1 MKKIIS
7 ILAYFSILFGQFSDP
22 AEFKFNIKNTNQG
35 EVVILE
41 VQASIEDEWHIY
53 AIYDVPEGPEPTVIN
68 ITSDQIVKTGKII
81 EPDPIVTYDEGFDN
95 ITKYHEGNPLFRVPI
110 ILDKNLSNG
119 VYSFD
124 VTVQYQVCTG
134 NLCYPPNEYS
144 ETVEFVLES
153 GNIREQFTVNNF
165 DFSKDSVFNRLKLD
179 DSDIGGFLLISLI
192 MGFAALLTPCVF
204 PMIPITI
211 SFFLKRGE
219 DKKTSPIKDASVYML
234 GIVMTFTL
242 LGMLLAIFLGASG
255 ATQLAANPYVNLFIA
270 FLFIYFAFS
279 LFGFYEIEIPQSLK
293 RFSLERESSEGYAGI
308 LFMALTFTLTSFTC
322 TVAFMGTILVAA
334 SQGDWFW
341 PIIGML
347 VFSLAFASPFFF
359 LALFPHYLKKLPQS
373 GGWLNSVKVIM
384 GFLEIAAAFKFI
396 SNTDLVWQWDIFTY
410 EIVLYC
416 WAIIMF
422 LCAFYIVGIVRFKY
436 DSKIVVSYQ
445 RALASMSFLILGS
458 YLLAGN
464 FGYNI
469 DGNI

>member
-1 MKKIIS
+1 MCIRDS
-7 ILAYFSILFGQFSDP
+7 FSILFGQFSDP
-22 AEFKFNIKNTNQG
+22 AEFKFNINNTNQG
-35 EVVILE
+35 EVVVLE
-41 VQASIEDEWHIY
+41 VQANIEDEWHIY
-53 AIYDVPEGPEPTVIN
+53 AIYDVPEGPAPTVIN
-68 ITSDQIVKTGKII
+68 VVSNEIVKVGKII
-81 EPDPIVTYDEGFDN
+81 EPEPVVEYDEGFDN
-95 ITKYHEGNPLFRVPI
+95 ITKKHLGNPLFQVPI

-119 VYSFD
+119 IYSFD

-134 NLCYPPNEYS
+134 NLCYPPNEFS
-144 ETVEFVLES
+144 DTVEFILES
-153 GNIREQFTVNNF
+153 GNIRDQFIVDNF
-165 DFSKDSVFNRLKLD
+165 DFSKESVFNRLELEE
-179 DSDIGGFLLISLI
+179 SDIGGFLFISLI

-219 DKKTSPIKDASVYML
+219 DKNTSPIKDASVYML

-293 RFSLERESSEGYAGI
+293 RFSLERENSEGYAGI

-410 EIVLYC
+410 
-416 WAIIMF
+416 A
-422 LCAFYIVGIVRFKY
+422 
-436 DSKIVVSYQ
+436 VSYTH
-445 RALASMSFLILGS
+445 LTLPTILRV
-458 YLLAGN
+458 
-464 FGYNI
+464 
-469 DGNI
+469 

>member
-1 MKKIIS
+1 M
-7 ILAYFSILFGQFSDP
+7 
-22 AEFKFNIKNTNQG
+22 
-35 EVVILE
+35 
-41 VQASIEDEWHIY
+41 
-53 AIYDVPEGPEPTVIN
+53 
-68 ITSDQIVKTGKII
+68 
-81 EPDPIVTYDEGFDN
+81 
-95 ITKYHEGNPLFRVPI
+95 
-110 ILDKNLSNG
+110 
-119 VYSFD
+119 
-124 VTVQYQVCTG
+124 
-134 NLCYPPNEYS
+134 
-144 ETVEFVLES
+144 LES
-153 GNIREQFTVNNF
+153 GNIREQFTVDNF
-165 DFSKDSVFNRLKLD
+165 VFSKDSVFSRLELD
-179 DSDIGGFLLISLI
+179 DSDIGGFLFISLI

-219 DKKTSPIKDASVYML
+219 DKNTSPVKDASVYMF

-293 RFSLERESSEGYAGI
+293 RFSLERENSEGYAGI

-373 GGWLNSVKVIM
+373 GGWLNSIKVIM
-384 GFLEIAAAFKFI
+384 GFL
-396 SNTDLVWQWDIFTY
+396 
-410 EIVLYC
+410 
-416 WAIIMF
+416 
-422 LCAFYIVGIVRFKY
+422 
-436 DSKIVVSYQ
+436 
-445 RALASMSFLILGS
+445 
-458 YLLAGN
+458 
-464 FGYNI
+464 
-469 DGNI
+469 

>member
-68 ITSDQIVKTGKII
+68 IKSGEIVKTGRII

-110 ILDKNLSNG
+110 VLDKKLSNG
-119 VYSFD
+119 TYSFD

-144 ETVEFVLES
+144 DTVQFVLES

-165 DFSKDSVFNRLKLD
+165 DFSKDSVFSRLKLD

-334 SQGDWFW
+334 SQGEWFW

-396 SNTDLVWQWDIFTY
+396 SH
-410 EIVLYC
+410 
-416 WAIIMF
+416 
-422 LCAFYIVGIVRFKY
+422 
-436 DSKIVVSYQ
+436 
-445 RALASMSFLILGS
+445 
-458 YLLAGN
+458 
-464 FGYNI
+464 
-469 DGNI
+469 